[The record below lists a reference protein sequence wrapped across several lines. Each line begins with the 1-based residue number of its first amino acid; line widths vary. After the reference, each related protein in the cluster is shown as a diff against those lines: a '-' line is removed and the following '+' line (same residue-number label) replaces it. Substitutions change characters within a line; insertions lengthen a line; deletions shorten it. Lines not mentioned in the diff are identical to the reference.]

1 MLFFNPLYERDFCK
15 IKIDPREKDSLFGI
29 KCEANMLTTSVLM
42 SNLSRWCGPPSLS
55 PAQSVLGI

>member
-29 KCEANMLTTSVLM
+29 KREANMLTTSVLM
-42 SNLSRWCGPPSLS
+42 SNLSR
-55 PAQSVLGI
+55 